1 MTRDSDALSAA
12 RQWAGTGSG
21 RAQGAT
27 SRAEFR
33 QLAMNLAG
41 NFLPADF
48 YLKSRLQTQMRGLQS
63 MPAIRRR
70 HDDNGSPCGWRLHAG
85 PPRPGRTRGSPAAR
99 RSRGDS
105 EKYFK
110 TAFGMKG
117 RERNWDDA
125 GEWIYPI
132 FKTQKESSVFSWITQ
147 LGAVCTDRAAFSRR
161 FHWSR

>member
-85 PPRPGRTRGSPAAR
+85 PPRRGRVGLEAAGPAQPR
-99 RSRGDS
+99 R
-105 EKYFK
+105 
-110 TAFGMKG
+110 
-117 RERNWDDA
+117 
-125 GEWIYPI
+125 
-132 FKTQKESSVFSWITQ
+132 
-147 LGAVCTDRAAFSRR
+147 L
-161 FHWSR
+161 